1 MVTDDLYP
9 EIHPMSWRGALI
21 AVHDRF
27 CFPVMVPIVRVIT
40 VTAGVLSVV
49 LFLYAHVTG
58 Q

>member
-1 MVTDDLYP
+1 
-9 EIHPMSWRGALI
+9 MSWRGALI